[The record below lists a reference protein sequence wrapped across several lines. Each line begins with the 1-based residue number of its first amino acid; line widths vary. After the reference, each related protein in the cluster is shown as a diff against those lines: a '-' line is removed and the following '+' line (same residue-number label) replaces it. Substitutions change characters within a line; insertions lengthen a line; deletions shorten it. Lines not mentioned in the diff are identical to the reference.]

1 MNMLLNTVAGHSPRI
16 MWPPRHRLLC
26 VPSSVPVQ
34 FAMDDPANE
43 DLFATPDP
51 SGLHVL
57 PRLDALCTSVNGWVR
72 ALGGCV
78 GWWPC
83 VRRGDAHGRP
93 PLPVPFLL
101 ARRSWLASSCGCL
114 TCLIQCSACSTGSCI
129 PSPPFEEPRLQPTRP
144 SLRLN
149 NGEPFGC
156 TLMCF
161 MQSFGVG
168 SISHRAAGSVPS
180 PSTTSTTAVGRSS
193 PPPWCPCPGRRA
205 TSGPASYSNSCASSR
220 ICCPSRPSGR

>member
-1 MNMLLNTVAGHSPRI
+1 MNMLLNSGGALTSHQVAT
-16 MWPPRHRLLC
+16 PPPCVVRALLC
-26 VPSSVPVQ
+26 ACTVCHGRPSQRGPVRH
-34 FAMDDPANE
+34 A
-43 DLFATPDP
+43 DP

-57 PRLDALCTSVNGWVR
+57 PRLDALCTWV
-72 ALGGCV
+72 GGCV

-83 VRRGDAHGRP
+83 VRRGDAHGPP
-93 PLPVPFLL
+93 PLPVHFLL
-101 ARRSWLASSCGCL
+101 SRRSWLASSCGCL
-114 TCLIQCSACSTGSCI
+114 TCLIQCSACSTGSCT

-149 NGEPFGC
+149 NGEPFGG

-168 SISHRAAGSVPS
+168 SISRRAAGSVPS